1 MRCPKCKFISFDDLS
16 NCAKCAYDLSALSAE
31 LNGTCKETQLQF
43 FLGSVI
49 QSPNFAE
56 NDFSVSQ
63 TLPPIEHDD
72 INFDDTGSGQFA
84 AFEPRGEQTPGID
97 FDDSVGVA
105 QEDDISIELGD
116 IMPIDL
122 DQLDFASLMP
132 EDASESHPDSAHD
145 LNLTGKFANDNLAQD
160 LTEDFSDIE
169 LDENDLEL
177 DDATRGFNDDTILQP
192 NTLTGSD
199 DTLLT
204 LDSED
209 APSGEVDRG
218 LDLDEELIAA
228 LADSADDLDATTTL
242 SKSAAGEDPVI
253 FSSTGELAVRKS
265 SLGFD
270 ETLIAELSEDDV
282 EAENSLAAAGNG
294 TYLDFSETS
303 IEDLTGEFPPIPEGE
318 EPELSALDFSDIDV
332 SDLVSSPGTQQEMDD
347 TKEIL
352 NRNTE
357 NSLELSESIELDF
370 DHFDESDLA
379 PLDSDSLDLT
389 LDSTSKPD
397 VAADELPEAEMF
409 LQDENNEEPPD
420 LPS

>member
-31 LNGTCKETQLQF
+31 LNGTCKETHLQF
-43 FLGSVI
+43 FLGSVT
-49 QSPNFAE
+49 QSPNFVE
-56 NDFSVSQ
+56 NDFSASQ
-63 TLPPIEHDD
+63 TLPPIDHDD
-72 INFDDTGSGQFA
+72 INFDDAGSGQFA
-84 AFEPRGEQTPGID
+84 AFEPRGEQTQGID
-97 FDDSVGVA
+97 FDESVGA
-105 QEDDISIELGD
+105 AREDDISIELGD

-132 EDASESHPDSAHD
+132 EDAAESHSDSTLD
-145 LNLTGKFANDNLAQD
+145 LNLTGNFANDNLAQD

-169 LDENDLEL
+169 LDESDLEL
-177 DDATRGFNDDTILQP
+177 DDATLASNDDTILQP
-192 NTLTGSD
+192 NAFFGAD
-199 DTLLT
+199 DTSLT

-209 APSGEVDRG
+209 APSAEADSE

-242 SKSAAGEDPVI
+242 TKSAATQDPVI
-253 FSSTGELAVRKS
+253 FSSTGELAAGES
-265 SLGFD
+265 SLNFD
-270 ETLIAELSEDDV
+270 ESLITELSEDDV
-282 EAENSLAAAGNG
+282 EAENSLATAGNG

-332 SDLVSSPGTQQEMDD
+332 SDLVSSTVTTQEMDD

-352 NRNTE
+352 NN
-357 NSLELSESIELDF
+357 NPGDSLELSESIELDF
-370 DHFDESDLA
+370 DHFEESSIA

-389 LDSTSKPD
+389 RDLTSRPD
-397 VAADELPEAEMF
+397 FAMDELPEAEMS
-409 LQDENNEEPPD
+409 LEDENNEEPPD